1 MSALPITPRHAA
13 AVVHAALVLSFL
25 IAGAPTA
32 DAQGPASAGFGP
44 ATPVPAQVSSLAWI
58 AGQWKGT
65 LNDRVIEQHWM
76 TPLGPSMVGMYR
88 NVRDDQPQ
96 LYELLAIEQD
106 GEGVALRIKHFAP
119 GAGLTGR
126 QEKDQSMDHAL
137 VRLGNREAVFIGG
150 AAASPAR
157 ITFSRPDH
165 DTLLIVV
172 ERMRD
177 GAPAATEFRYTRV
190 DTPRS

>member
-1 MSALPITPRHAA
+1 MNPFPIATHHAA
-13 AVVHAALVLSFL
+13 AVVRAVLVLSFL
-25 IAGAPTA
+25 LACAPRA
-32 DAQGPASAGFGP
+32 DAQGSASSGFGP
-44 ATPVPAQVSSLAWI
+44 VTPAVAQVSSLAWI

-88 NVRDDQPQ
+88 NVRDEQPQ

-106 GEGVALRIKHFAP
+106 GAGVALRIKHFAP

-126 QEKDQSMDHAL
+126 QEKDQSMDHLL
-137 VRLGNREAVFIGG
+137 VRVGQREAVFVGG
-150 AAASPAR
+150 GPGSPAR
-157 ITFSRPDH
+157 ITFSRPDA

-172 ERMRD
+172 ERVRD
-177 GAPAATEFRYTRV
+177 GAPAATAFRYTRV